1 MQIVTQDFAMSYV
14 ERGSGK
20 PLLLIHGFP
29 LSNKIW
35 EPQTEGLAG
44 AARLL
49 APDLRGHGESEATPG
64 PYSMEM
70 LADDCVLLLDTL
82 GVKQPAVVCGLS
94 MGGYVALAFFRKHRA
109 RLAGLILAATRA
121 GADSPEGKTNREKSA
136 ARVREEGIQAVI
148 GSMLPKMLAPKTYDT
163 NPALVERVER
173 IMEETSEEGMIA
185 ALLGMRDRPDSNPLL
200 DRIDIPT
207 LILHGADDQL
217 IPVAEA
223 EAMRSAIRDSKL
235 EVLPVAG
242 HLLNMEQPALFNQT
256 VRDFLASIG

>member
-1 MQIVTQDFAMSYV
+1 MCS
-14 ERGSGK
+14 S
-20 PLLLIHGFP
+20 
-29 LSNKIW
+29 
-35 EPQTEGLAG
+35 
-44 AARLL
+44 
-49 APDLRGHGESEATPG
+49 DL
-64 PYSMEM
+64 
-70 LADDCVLLLDTL
+70 
-82 GVKQPAVVCGLS
+82 
-94 MGGYVALAFFRKHRA
+94 
-109 RLAGLILAATRA
+109 
-121 GADSPEGKTNREKSA
+121 
-136 ARVREEGIQAVI
+136 QAVI

-256 VRDFLASIG
+256 VRGFLASIG